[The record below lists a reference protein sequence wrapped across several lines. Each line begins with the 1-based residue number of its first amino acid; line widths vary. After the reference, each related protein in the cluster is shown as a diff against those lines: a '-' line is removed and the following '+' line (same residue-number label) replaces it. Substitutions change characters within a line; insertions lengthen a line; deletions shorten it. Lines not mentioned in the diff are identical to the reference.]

1 MKKKQLV
8 IIGLSNNAKIAA
20 FYFNRDTEYNV
31 IGFAVDKEFKNIEEF
46 YNLPVFEIEKLK
58 ELYSPSDTE
67 AFVAVGYNDMNEIR
81 KSLYQRIKN
90 IGYVLPNYIS
100 PKCSYLSD
108 ETIGDNNFILED
120 NTIQPFVKIGSNNVF
135 WSGNHIGHD
144 VEIGDHNF
152 ITSHVVISG
161 FTKIK
166 NSCFIGVN
174 ATLRDDIIVADKT
187 LIAAGSI
194 IMTNT
199 NEEDVYLPPK
209 SVLFKKKSSD
219 IKISK

>member
-1 MKKKQLV
+1 
-8 IIGLSNNAKIAA
+8 
-20 FYFNRDTEYNV
+20 
-31 IGFAVDKEFKNIEEF
+31 
-46 YNLPVFEIEKLK
+46 
-58 ELYSPSDTE
+58 
-67 AFVAVGYNDMNEIR
+67 
-81 KSLYQRIKN
+81 
-90 IGYVLPNYIS
+90 
-100 PKCSYLSD
+100 
-108 ETIGDNNFILED
+108 
-120 NTIQPFVKIGSNNVF
+120 
-135 WSGNHIGHD
+135 
-144 VEIGDHNF
+144 
-152 ITSHVVISG
+152 VVISG